1 MFIMAFYALM
11 CICWFW
17 LPYIIDQ
24 CAVLD
29 HLKLINSQQ
38 AKTTYSYKNTKQKL
52 HRTNAAIWFNKMCRL
67 NHWNY
72 EFTFVHWFTN

>member
-1 MFIMAFYALM
+1 MFIMGFYALM

-24 CAVLD
+24 YAVLD

-38 AKTTYSYKNTKQKL
+38 AKTTYFYKNTKQKL
-52 HRTNAAIWFNKMCRL
+52 HRTNAAI
-67 NHWNY
+67 
-72 EFTFVHWFTN
+72 